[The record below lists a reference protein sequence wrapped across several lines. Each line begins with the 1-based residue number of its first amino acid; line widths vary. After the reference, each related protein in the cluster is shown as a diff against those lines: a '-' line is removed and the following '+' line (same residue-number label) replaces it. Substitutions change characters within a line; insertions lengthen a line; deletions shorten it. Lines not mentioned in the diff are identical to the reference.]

1 MVTNQGISWVL
12 LVYRVPR
19 EPSAP
24 RIAIWRR
31 LRRLGV
37 AQLADGVVALP
48 KDARTREQFEW
59 VAEEVLEAGGT
70 AMLWCASTL
79 SRTDERGL
87 ATAMSSARA
96 GEYRVVIA
104 AAAAATEASQ
114 VQRRRVLKRLR
125 RELRTIR
132 RRDFFPPPQAEQA
145 AAAVAALATAVEQ
158 AVPS

>member
-1 MVTNQGISWVL
+1 MVTTKPVSWMV

-31 LRRLGV
+31 LRRVGV

-48 KDARTREQFEW
+48 KDARTREQLEW
-59 VAEEVLEAGGT
+59 VAEEVVEAGGT
-70 AMLWCASTL
+70 AMLWCANTL
-79 SRTDERGL
+79 SRTDERAL
-87 ATAMSSARA
+87 ATDMSTARA
-96 GEYRVVIA
+96 GEYTVVIA
-104 AAAAATEASQ
+104 AAAAASEASQ

-132 RRDFFPPPQAEQA
+132 RRDFFPPPEAEEA
-145 AAAVAALATAVEQ
+145 AAAVAALATAVEE